1 MKKLKWD
8 LTEIFNTLDDAYVE
22 YVEIEKRCIKFLDKK
37 RKIVGQ
43 KNIKK
48 HIDELNDL
56 LVRMEKLH
64 MYFSLST
71 DLDKENTAKFK
82 EDICCIYDLMLVMKA
97 YTKEQ
102 LVKHNKKNLD
112 VYIEQ
117 MPEYR
122 LILEDAK
129 REAIL
134 GKENTQQELDFKTA
148 YEQIFYKYFKE
159 PTQTI
164 SADLT
169 DDEAFKEQSIYFLQ
183 AYKKIEKYI
192 VKMAKIYS
200 NTLAIMAKQSG
211 CKSSLE
217 MFSVQDE
224 ISIKALNNVLDM
236 TRSKKATEGIVEL
249 MNTTFETDVKTYEM
263 FQTYI
268 EAISEYEVDKQEVYK
283 CVVAALSILGD
294 DYVDQ
299 LNSAYID
306 NWVNDVDGMLGGN
319 CQSIYCMHPYIQISL
334 DQGINS
340 IFTLAHELGHGVYEN
355 MKKGNT
361 KYLNMSMVNLA
372 TEIPSMVNELLVYEN
387 LFKHSNSEEKDRFKY
402 LYVVRL
408 YTNLIYEGV
417 MANLE
422 KSIIE
427 NGSKDISKRYFNLL
441 NNAYAGS
448 IQIDPLNMYE
458 WICIPD
464 IYNNMYSYRYVL
476 GTVVAINI
484 VQRIVSKEEG
494 FKEKYLAYLD
504 ANNSVNPEKLLK
516 DLLDIDL
523 TSKALV
529 EEAYEYLEN
538 VIYN

>member
-8 LTEIFNTLDDAYVE
+8 LTEIFNTLDDAYIE
-22 YVEIEKRCIKFLDKK
+22 YVELEKRCIKFLDKK

-43 KNIKK
+43 ENIKK
-48 HIDELNDL
+48 HIDELNEL

-71 DLDKENTAKFK
+71 DLDKETTDKFE
-82 EDICCIYDLMLVMKA
+82 EDIYYIYDLMLVMQA

-134 GKENTQQELDFKTA
+134 GKQNTQQELDFKTA
-148 YEQIFYKYFKE
+148 YEQTFNKYFKE

-169 DDEAFKEQSIYFLQ
+169 DDEAFKQQSIYFLQ

-294 DYVDQ
+294 DYVEQ

-306 NWVNDVDGMLGGN
+306 NWVNDVEGMLGGN

-361 KYLNMSMVNLA
+361 KYLNMARLNLA

-504 ANNSVNPEKLLK
+504 ADNSVNPEKLLK